1 MVRYTANEIL
11 NLIRRNEGINY
22 DDIIEPDMELK
33 KIIDIILS
41 ECRCSIVDK
50 NGNYMRFG
58 SSTDIRIIKMLIQI
72 LLSDINVIPPE
83 IVAIALTKEGV
94 IGPFKKIDFF
104 KKYDKEKGFYDIG
117 MEKIFPDEFHV
128 SIFRDNE
135 EVREK
140 FLNQIIKPYVT
151 NIIYENNE
159 LMEKSPIMSY
169 IHKNII
175 STFKKSKTEEEFVKE
190 LVKILRIELKQPR
203 WWINWKYCKI
213 YLC

>member
-1 MVRYTANEIL
+1 
-11 NLIRRNEGINY
+11 
-22 DDIIEPDMELK
+22 
-33 KIIDIILS
+33 
-41 ECRCSIVDK
+41 
-50 NGNYMRFG
+50 
-58 SSTDIRIIKMLIQI
+58 
-72 LLSDINVIPPE
+72 
-83 IVAIALTKEGV
+83 
-94 IGPFKKIDFF
+94 
-104 KKYDKEKGFYDIG
+104 

-203 WWINWKYCKI
+203 
-213 YLC
+213 